1 MEKLQKNEL
10 FNKHGKVPY
19 IWKKY
24 LKTYYKKPLTTC
36 FTVYFDLFG
45 VSFKKHFE
53 CADFLD
59 GDIYKLIWT
68 SLPWN
73 KP

>member
-1 MEKLQKNEL
+1 MEKLQKNKL
-10 FNKHGKVPY
+10 FNKHRKVPY

-24 LKTYYKKPLTTC
+24 LKNYFKKPLTTC
-36 FTVYFDLFG
+36 FTVQFDLFR

-53 CADFLD
+53 SAGFLD

-68 SLPWN
+68 SAP
-73 KP
+73 